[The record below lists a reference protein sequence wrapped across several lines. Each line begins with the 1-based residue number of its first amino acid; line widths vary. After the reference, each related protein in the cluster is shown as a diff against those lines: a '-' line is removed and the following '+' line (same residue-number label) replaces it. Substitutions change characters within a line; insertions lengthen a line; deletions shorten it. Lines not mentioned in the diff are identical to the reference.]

1 MILKLGE
8 KKKDFMK
15 RVEEEK
21 KYQIKRIEEQK
32 YKIKG
37 GEEKKNYKDEIS
49 QKSFQNGAIQF
60 VGRM

>member
-1 MILKLGE
+1 MILELGE

-32 YKIKG
+32 YQIKG
-37 GEEKKNYKDEIS
+37 GVFIIKGEGS
-49 QKSFQNGAIQF
+49 GGGGAL
-60 VGRM
+60 